1 MCLGGLVVLS
11 ESSLAGPTVWG
22 RNDDTAATETL
33 EKLAGIPIACLELL
47 GQSALQRT
55 VQYLRH
61 AGAEAI
67 SLIAKDNVSHLVAVA
82 VGQLAKVIPVQRSAD
97 TWAAAQH
104 VFSDF
109 VKNGFKTVLLVRLGP
124 FVEFDFVDLI
134 QFHRA
139 ASQPV
144 TRISDAH
151 GPLDFWVLDAVR
163 CSKAEMRLDRI
174 ADTKCADHIASYIY
188 PRYVIRLADA
198 SDLRQFVVDAFL
210 SRCSAR
216 PLGTEIR
223 PGVWVDDS
231 AQIDRRARIVAP
243 AYVGPGTRIR
253 ASALITRFS
262 NVERDCDIDYGTVV
276 ESSSILANTYLGTW
290 LDVSHSVVSGSKLSH
305 LLRNVTIE
313 IKDPRLIARTTSELR
328 RRSIL
333 GIRAP

>member
-11 ESSLAGPTVWG
+11 ESGFVDPTVWSRG
-22 RNDDTAATETL
+22 DDKAAPETL
-33 EKLAGIPIACLELL
+33 EMLAGIPIACLELL

-61 AGAEAI
+61 AGAEAV
-67 SLIAKDNVSHLVAVA
+67 SLVAKDNVSHLVAVA
-82 VGQLAKVIPVQRSAD
+82 VGRLAKVIPVQRSAD
-97 TWAAAQH
+97 AWAAAQH

-109 VKNGFKTVLLVRLGP
+109 VKNGLKTVLLVRLGA

-139 ASQPV
+139 AARPV
-144 TRISDAH
+144 TRLSDAH
-151 GPLDFWVLDAVR
+151 GPLDLWVLDAGR
-163 CSKAEMRLDRI
+163 CSKAEVRLDKVL
-174 ADTKCADHIASYIY
+174 DTKDADHIASYNY
-188 PRYVIRLADA
+188 PRYVTRLADA

-210 SRCSAR
+210 SRCSAK

-231 AQIDRRARIVAP
+231 AQIDRRARIVPP

-262 NVERDCDIDYGTVV
+262 NVERECDIDYGTVV
-276 ESSSILANTYLGTW
+276 ENSSILANTYLGTW
-290 LDVSHSVVSGSKLSH
+290 LDVSHSVVSGSNLSH
-305 LLRNVTIE
+305 LLRNITVE

-328 RRSIL
+328 RRAIL
-333 GIRAP
+333 GVRAP